1 LLDGKWVENVW
12 VVWFKIRIMDGS
24 LLKGI
29 EVAQAVGN
37 CDIDLFIFRHCFCIM
52 KPKFPKVERD

>member
-1 LLDGKWVENVW
+1 ML
-12 VVWFKIRIMDGS
+12 S

-37 CDIDLFIFRHCFCIM
+37 CDIDFFRHCFCIM
-52 KPKFPKVERD
+52 KPKFPKVERDQNVAEKFRNGINESEKF